1 MSKYGYVGKESDIPQ
16 QAFKAN
22 AGVLSV
28 NDHLALNQEN
38 KLTQYGQL
46 ELIET
51 QTLTSGNT
59 LDFTDIKQDIYN
71 VHFLTGN
78 DIESAFANTA
88 ISIRLSNDN
97 GSTFESSNYQYALQY
112 MGVNG
117 VFGESKSTTA
127 SEMRFMSDSANENK
141 GGYSYLY
148 NLGSSKY
155 SYATSQAMEHTY
167 AQFSSSV
174 YTVAETINAI
184 RILTP
189 NSNAWTGTL
198 SLYGIRY
205 S

>member
-28 NDHLALNQEN
+28 NDHLALSQEN

-117 VFGESKSTTA
+117 VFGESRSTTA

-155 SYATSQAMEHTY
+155 SFATSHAMEHTY

-189 NSNAWTGTL
+189 NSNAWTGTI